1 MGGSAGFEGK
11 GRVSGALAHL
21 RVLLAI
27 PWIAL
32 TSGFLLGVL
41 LLAPLF
47 GVSRL
52 LTARHADVVLPV
64 VMGSVFVGLILGLG
78 VLFGYWFVSAQGFIW
93 FGPATVAGFIV
104 ALGVLSVRVGM
115 QLLSK
120 DSEG

>member
-1 MGGSAGFEGK
+1 M
-11 GRVSGALAHL
+11 
-21 RVLLAI
+21 

-41 LLAPLF
+41 LLVPLF

-52 LTARHADVVLPV
+52 LFSARHADVVLPV

-78 VLFGYWFVSAQGFIW
+78 VLFGYWFISAQGFVW

-104 ALGVLSVRVGM
+104 ALGVLSVRLGM

-120 DSEG
+120 DSEE